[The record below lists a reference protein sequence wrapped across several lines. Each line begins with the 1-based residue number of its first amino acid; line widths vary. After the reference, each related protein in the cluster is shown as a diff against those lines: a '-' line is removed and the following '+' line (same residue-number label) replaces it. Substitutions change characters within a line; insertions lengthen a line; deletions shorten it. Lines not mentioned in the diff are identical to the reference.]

1 MSRANGECNG
11 LVRWSV
17 PANESLA
24 LIRISC
30 FSPPRWIAKWSD
42 AVDTPIEVFGRDFP
56 PQKDGRSAQAQ
67 YVTVY
72 CVIIFLSMIATALRS
87 QWAVAGGARCAEKM
101 FILMTD
107 RILRAPMSYFETTP

>member
-1 MSRANGECNG
+1 MSRASGECNG
-11 LVRWSV
+11 LVWWIV
-17 PANESLA
+17 TTNESRTNSNLF
-24 LIRISC
+24 C
-30 FSPPRWIAKWSD
+30 PQRWIARWSD
-42 AVDTPIEVFGRDFP
+42 AVDTPITVLGREFP
-56 PQKDGRSAQAQ
+56 PQTDGRSAQAQ

-107 RILRAPMSYFETTP
+107 RVLRAPMSYFETTP